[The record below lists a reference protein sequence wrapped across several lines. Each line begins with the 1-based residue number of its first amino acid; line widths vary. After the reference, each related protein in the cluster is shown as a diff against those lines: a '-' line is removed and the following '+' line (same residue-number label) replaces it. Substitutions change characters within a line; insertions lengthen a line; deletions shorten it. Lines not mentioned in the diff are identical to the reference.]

1 MSISGDSR
9 RILRTAIFSRLL
21 VFSLMCLWRLLLH
34 PYDTSAALNP
44 PCLGVATAGAPPLW
58 PRAAAAIERSVV
70 WDGVHFLRIAE
81 CDYEYEQTF
90 AFFPALPVFISL
102 LARSVF
108 APLVPLLG
116 FRAVLAL
123 AGYALN
129 NAAFLIAAVYF
140 YRLSVLV
147 LRDEAA
153 AYRASMLFCFN
164 PASVFYSSIYSES
177 LYAWFSLGGVFH
189 LLSGSNAM
197 AVLLL
202 ALSGLVRSNGA
213 LNAGYLF
220 FRDLHRA
227 TAAILGK
234 KPLSELKGVAAGGLK
249 IGCVMTPLVFFQA
262 YGYAKLCLGRD
273 PKERRP
279 WCGPGIPR
287 LYGYVQSHYWDVGFL
302 RYFQVKQLPNFLL
315 ASPMLLLAT
324 CSIMEYVRLR
334 PEAVLSLGLR
344 APAKERKIAAATSA
358 MPSGEPIG
366 RFTFMRLILNLADRG
381 RRRGNQRLLE
391 LGTEGNPVV
400 RQRRH
405 GGRAFRG
412 YSSLLVLPFVYHLAF
427 MAAVAF
433 FVMHVQVATRF
444 LSASPPIY
452 WFAAG
457 YVGGDHASLTS
468 RLIVVYFATFLLLGS
483 LLFSNFYPFT

>member
-44 PCLGVATAGAPPLW
+44 PCLG
-58 PRAAAAIERSVV
+58 RSVV

-213 LNAGYLF
+213 LNAGYYSSGISIGPRPPSWGRSHL
-220 FRDLHRA
+220 LC
-227 TAAILGK
+227 
-234 KPLSELKGVAAGGLK
+234 SELKGVAAGGLK